1 MGFDDIDLEKI
12 VVSES
17 KKRRALKRAAHYTG
31 LISNAIYNS
40 ATFPFMMP
48 TRIRKWVTRDIS
60 DVTFMDDVYRQTV
73 YRLAIPVTLAA
84 MTIEP
89 KYGIAASVTNLI
101 SLGYEILR
109 LPCKAFVQPHWEAF
123 KAFLKPGSLDQRL
136 TNADNYYRNLGKSVV
151 DWVKGAPR
159 KSIDSFER
167 LQRRV
172 EIFTVSFMLASILC
186 YGHYSARPEEDQ
198 TFYPDKV
205 NISATQCTLEH
216 EGHKSEM
223 ILVGESHI
231 YNRSSSIA
239 AERLLDSIEIDCMLS
254 EGLNKRM
261 PNPLLKPFIYSRRV
275 LQAGM
280 NYNSP
285 PMEVLCE
292 NRDIPVYWLES
303 FSAVGTYEGISWETI
318 NLMAKMGVF
327 QITNAPSLYSMGLFT
342 SNSFSSGN
350 AEDEIARIK
359 KVFERPGFE
368 SFSRMFDEILD
379 DRNVILVDEIMHH
392 ISGDKPCPYPVHLI
406 RVGGW
411 HKPGMYKLFP
421 EYGIFTH
428 KELEIPLPTHS
439 GADMFYFVD
448 NSK

>member
-1 MGFDDIDLEKI
+1 MESDDLDLENMDLEEI
-12 VVSES
+12 VIFES

-31 LISNAIYNS
+31 LISNALYNS

-73 YRLAIPVTLAA
+73 YRLAVPVSLAA
-84 MTIEP
+84 LSLEP
-89 KYGIAASVTNLI
+89 KYALAAGATNGA
-101 SLGYEILR
+101 SLLYEIIR
-109 LPCKAFVQPHWEAF
+109 LPCKAFIQPHWRAF
-123 KAFLKPGSLDQRL
+123 KAFLKPGSLKQRL
-136 TNADNYYRNLGKSVV
+136 TNADSYYRNLGKNVFNWIKS
-151 DWVKGAPR
+151 APG
-159 KSIDSFER
+159 KSYRSFER

-172 EIFTVSFMLASILC
+172 EIFTASFMLASMLC
-186 YGHYSARPEEDQ
+186 YGHHTFRPEEDQ
-198 TFYPDKV
+198 TFYPEKV
-205 NISATQCTLEH
+205 NISATQCTLEQD
-216 EGHKSEM
+216 GHKSEM

-231 YNRSSSIA
+231 YNRSSSLA
-239 AERLLDSIEIDCMLS
+239 AERLLDSIHVDCMLS
-254 EGLNKRM
+254 EGLNQRM
-261 PNPLLKPFIYSRRV
+261 PNPLLKPFIYSRRI

-285 PMEVLCE
+285 PMEELCAD
-292 NRDIPVYWLES
+292 RDIPVYWLES
-303 FSAVGTYEGISWETI
+303 FSPAGTYEGVSWETI

-359 KVFERPGFE
+359 KVFEKPGFE
-368 SFSRMFDEILD
+368 SFARMFDEILD
-379 DRNVILVDEIMHH
+379 NRNVILVDEIMDH
-392 ISGDKPCPYPVHLI
+392 ISGDQPCPYLVHLI

-411 HKPGMYKLFP
+411 HKPGMLELFP
-421 EYGIFTH
+421 EYGEFTH

-439 GADMFYFVD
+439 GDD
-448 NSK
+448 I